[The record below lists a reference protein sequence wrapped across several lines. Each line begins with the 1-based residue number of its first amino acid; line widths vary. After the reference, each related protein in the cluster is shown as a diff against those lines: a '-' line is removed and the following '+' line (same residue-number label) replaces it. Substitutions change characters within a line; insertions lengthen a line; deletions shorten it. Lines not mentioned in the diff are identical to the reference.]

1 MMPRMAAAR
10 TLKKWLWGTVVLALI
25 CGIMI
30 FFVPHDRVTGHWT
43 STLPPLLAIV
53 LAWVTQNVYLS
64 LGIAIGVG
72 GLLTQGPALL
82 SGLGAWGTG
91 LWTSL
96 QIVGEVIKPWQDD
109 GGISE
114 NMWILGFVFVIFAM
128 VEVLIVSGGFLGVIR
143 LLLPF
148 IRGRRSAEF
157 MTALMGLAV
166 FIDDYTNSIVVGSAM
181 RPIGD
186 RFRVSREKLAFLVDG
201 TSAPIAG
208 LSVIS
213 TWIAYEVSLF
223 TKVAAHEGIDKSGY
237 AMFFDALPYRFYC
250 ILMLLFV
257 FVHIL
262 LDADF
267 GPMRRA
273 QHMRLLREGG
283 EQAPVTLNG
292 RARCALVPLGGLLL
306 FHFTALWCAGGGWA
320 RYRAGGSL
328 SSWIYWRETIAA
340 VPSSSL
346 VLLWSSTF
354 GLVLAILAAG
364 VWGGK
369 SRAVILAAVRSGL
382 RKGLVPAAILTLAWS
397 IQGCCDL
404 LDTGSFLSSLLVG
417 TLNPVYFP
425 ALVFLVACLTSF
437 STGTSYG
444 TMAILIPTAIP
455 VALGLDGGQYGLITV
470 ISLGAVLDGAI
481 FGDHCS
487 PISDTTILSS
497 MSTGCNLMQ
506 HVRTQ
511 LPYGLLVAVLA
522 LTCAY
527 IPGAHGLSPVA
538 GLAVALVLMILV
550 LLVLRFYRRPVV

>member
-1 MMPRMAAAR
+1 MMPRMVVAK
-10 TLKKWLWGTVVLALI
+10 TLKKWLGGTVVLALI

-82 SGLGAWGTG
+82 SSLGAWGTG

-96 QIVGEVIKPWQDD
+96 QIVGEVIKPWQDG

-114 NMWILGFVFVIFAM
+114 NMWILGFVFIIFAM

-237 AMFFDALPYRFYC
+237 AMFFDALQYRFYC

-257 FVHIL
+257 FIHIL

-273 QHMRLLREGG
+273 QRLRLMREGG
-283 EQAPVTLNG
+283 EQEQVTLNG

-354 GLVLAILAAG
+354 GLVLAILAAW

-369 SRAVILAAVRSGL
+369 SRAVMLAAVRSGL

-397 IQGCCDL
+397 IKGCCDML
-404 LDTGSFLSSLLVG
+404 ETGSFLSSLLVG

-527 IPGAHGLSPVA
+527 IPGAHGFSPIA
-538 GLAVALVLMILV
+538 GLGVALGFMVVV
-550 LLVLRFYRRPVV
+550 LLLLRFLRQPVK

>member
-1 MMPRMAAAR
+1 MIAGKI
-10 TLKKWLWGTVVLALI
+10 LKRWLWGALVLVLI
-25 CGIMI
+25 CGAMVG
-30 FFVPHDRVTGHWT
+30 FVPHDRVTGHWT

-72 GLLTQGPALL
+72 GLLTQGTALL
-82 SGLGAWGTG
+82 SGLGPWLTG

-96 QIVGEVIKPWQDD
+96 QVIGGVIRPWAPG
-109 GGISE
+109 GGIAE
-114 NMWILGFVFVIFAM
+114 NMWILGFVFIIFAM
-128 VEVLIVSGGFLGVIR
+128 VEVLIASGGFLGVIR

-237 AMFFDALPYRFYC
+237 AMFFDALQYRFYC

-257 FVHIL
+257 FIHIL

-273 QHMRLLREGG
+273 QQLRQVGDNGDREHV
-283 EQAPVTLNG
+283 ALTG

-306 FHFTALWCAGGGWA
+306 FHFTALWCTGGGWA
-320 RYRAGGSL
+320 RYRAGGSPA
-328 SSWIYWRETIAA
+328 SWIYWRETIAA

-354 GLVLAILAAG
+354 GLVLALLAAAC
-364 VWGGK
+364 WGGK
-369 SRAVILAAVRSGL
+369 SREVILAAVRSGL

-397 IQGCCDL
+397 IKGCCDML
-404 LDTGSFLSSLLVG
+404 ETGTFLSSLLVG

-497 MSTGCNLMQ
+497 MSTGCDLMQ

-511 LPYGLLVAVLA
+511 LPYGLLVAALA

-527 IPGAHGLSPVA
+527 IPGARGLSSFV
-538 GLAVALVLMILV
+538 GLGLALVLMVLV
-550 LLVLRFYRRPVV
+550 LLTLRFFRQPVM